1 MATATKTAAPAALK
15 NGNNGH
21 DASNRDVHPVNVK
34 PANSGVHPQLAT
46 PTDLKPEETQIVADT
61 VNPLVADHIALW
73 LKYKNYHWHLAS
85 SHFRDYHLLFDEHA
99 DDVFDAIDVLAERV
113 RKVGRTTV
121 RSISHVAQLTSVE
134 DDNSEFVPPA
144 QMVQNLL
151 KENLASAAKLR
162 DAIEKTE
169 DARDTPTSNILQDI
183 LDHTE
188 RRIWFL
194 YDTSTGAEFEN

>member
-1 MATATKTAAPAALK
+1 MATATKKTTPKDTK
-15 NGNNGH
+15 NGLNGH
-21 DASNRDVHPVNVK
+21 NGNGSDVHPVDAK
-34 PANSGVHPQLAT
+34 PTVSGVHPQLAT
-46 PTDLKPEETQIVADT
+46 PTDLKPEETQVVSDT

-85 SHFRDYHLLFDEHA
+85 SHFREYHLLFDEHA
-99 DDVFDAIDVLAERV
+99 DDVFDAIDTLAERV
-113 RKVGRTTV
+113 RKVGRTTI
-121 RSISHVAQLTSVE
+121 RSISQVAQMTSVVE
-134 DDNSEFVPPA
+134 DNAEFVPPA